1 MLFHTVAITQGT
13 CITIVGHVNHTAII
27 YVFEMQYEFTEILV
41 TNIHPARQ
49 IGTCRTKLKTYRL
62 SDIFSNNN
70 NNEIKKKQKPNQ
82 GKLFHLACGDVSKW
96 WLQHI
101 I

>member
-13 CITIVGHVNHTAII
+13 CITIVGHVNRTAII

-49 IGTCRTKLKTYRL
+49 QGTCHTKLKTYRL
-62 SDIFSNNN
+62 PDIFSNNN
-70 NNEIKKKQKPNQ
+70 NNNNNEIKKEAEIKSRKVISF
-82 GKLFHLACGDVSKW
+82 GLR
-96 WLQHI
+96 
-101 I
+101 